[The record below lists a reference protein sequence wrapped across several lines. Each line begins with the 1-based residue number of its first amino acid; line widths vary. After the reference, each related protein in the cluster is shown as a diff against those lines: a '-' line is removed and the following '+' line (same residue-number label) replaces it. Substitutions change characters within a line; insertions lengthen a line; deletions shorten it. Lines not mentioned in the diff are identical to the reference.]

1 MIRTIIVDDEVLAG
15 VGIQSLIDG
24 QEDISVSGVFGL
36 PEEAIEFLKENVVD
50 IVITDI
56 EMADMNGLE
65 LIQMVRS
72 ENLANGIII
81 LSCHDDFS
89 YAQEAISKGTDSYLL
104 KHNVSREMLVREIK
118 KVYQKTSGF
127 GMHRARQ
134 VSQGQRQKFLAEREI
149 YMVGILRFDTSE
161 YLPADHGQAVDRMM
175 LTHLLEKIVSH
186 YDMGTLF
193 APYNREMFIVFQFF
207 KSMPKQ
213 DRQEVL
219 YDNLSILNKNISQY
233 INGRIISG
241 ISTESEDLKEMREKY
256 DEAVSAA
263 DLYFYDSTKT
273 IFVWHGADKK
283 PGLKE
288 FSREGLLEEHGME
301 NLEKELKDYVRQAY
315 FSQMEVWSLKGQL
328 VQAVSRMVY
337 SVLQEHRFSETLQS
351 KWGKDNI
358 RISAAVL
365 EKNPTLLQEQL
376 LETVAQFRRE
386 CLEDLNQDEF
396 AEVLAYID
404 ENLSD
409 KLSLGELAEKSC
421 MSIPSFSR
429 KFKERVG
436 KTLIQY
442 LNERR
447 IEKAKFLLEN
457 KILSLEQVAEEA
469 GFSNANYLIRVF
481 KKVTGQTIG
490 EYRK

>member
-24 QEDISVSGVFGL
+24 QEDISVSGVFSL

-65 LIQMVRS
+65 LIQVVRS

-104 KHNVSREMLVREIK
+104 KHNVSREMLVQEIK

-127 GMHRARQ
+127 GMQRMRKA
-134 VSQGQRQKFLAEREI
+134 SPGQGQKLLAEREI
-149 YMVGILRFDTSE
+149 YVVGILRFDTSE
-161 YLPADHGQAVDRMM
+161 YLTADRGQTVDRTM

-193 APYNREMFIVFQFF
+193 APYNREMFIVFQFR

-213 DRQEVL
+213 DRQELL
-219 YDNLSILNKNISQY
+219 YDNLSVMNKNIRQY
-233 INGRIISG
+233 INGRVING
-241 ISTESEDLKEMREKY
+241 ISTESEDLREMREKY
-256 DEAVSAA
+256 DEAASAA
-263 DLYFYDSTKT
+263 DLCFYDSSKT
-273 IFVWHGADKK
+273 IFAWRGTDKK
-283 PGLKE
+283 PVFKE
-288 FSREGLLEEHGME
+288 FSREGFLEEHGME
-301 NLEKELKDYVRQAY
+301 TLEKELRECVRQAY
-315 FSQMEVWSLKGQL
+315 FSQTEVWSLKSAL
-328 VQAVSRMVY
+328 VQAISRMVY

-351 KWGKDNI
+351 KWSADHI
-358 RISAAVL
+358 RIPAAAQA
-365 EKNPTLLQEQL
+365 KNAELLQEQL
-376 LETVAQFRRE
+376 LEAVSQFRRE

-396 AEVLAYID
+396 AGVLAYID

-409 KLSLGELAEKSC
+409 KLSLSELAEKSC

-429 KFKERVG
+429 KFKERMG

-442 LNERR
+442 LNECR
-447 IEKAKFLLEN
+447 IEKAKLLLEN
-457 KILSLEQVAEEA
+457 KNLSLEQIAEEA

-481 KKVTGQTIG
+481 KKVTGQTVG

>member
-24 QEDISVSGVFGL
+24 QEDISVSGVFSL

-65 LIQMVRS
+65 LIQVVRS
-72 ENLANGIII
+72 ENLASGIII

-104 KHNVSREMLVREIK
+104 KHNVSREMLVNEIK
-118 KVYQKTSGF
+118 KVYQKTSDF
-127 GMHRARQ
+127 GMNKVRRA
-134 VSQGQRQKFLAEREI
+134 SQGTEQKLLAEREI
-149 YMVGILRFDTSE
+149 YVVGILRFDTPE
-161 YLPADHGQAVDRMM
+161 YLMADVDRMM
-175 LTHLLEKIVSH
+175 LMHLLEKIVSH
-186 YDMGTLF
+186 YEMGTLF
-193 APYNREMFIVFQFF
+193 APYNREMFIVYQFRRD
-207 KSMPKQ
+207 MPKG
-213 DRQEVL
+213 DRQELL
-219 YDNLSILNKNISQY
+219 YENLSVINKNIRQY
-233 INGRIISG
+233 INGKIVNG
-241 ISTESEDLKEMREKY
+241 ISTESDDLKEMREKY

-263 DLYFYDSTKT
+263 DLCFYDSSKT
-273 IFVWHGADKK
+273 VFVWRNGNKK
-283 PGLKE
+283 PVLNE
-288 FSREGLLEEHGME
+288 FSRDKLLENNG
-301 NLEKELKDYVRQAY
+301 LEILRDELRDFVRQAY

-328 VQAVSRMVY
+328 VPAVSRMVY
-337 SVLQEHRFSETLQS
+337 AVLQEHRFSETLQA
-351 KWGKDNI
+351 KWSVEHL
-358 RISAAVL
+358 RISAAAQA
-365 EKNPTLLQEQL
+365 KNADILQEQL
-376 LETVAQFRRE
+376 LEVVSQFRQE
-386 CLEDLNQDEF
+386 CLADRNQDEF

-409 KLSLGELAEKSC
+409 KLSLKELAEKGC

-429 KFKERVG
+429 KFKERMG

-442 LNERR
+442 LNECR
-447 IEKAKFLLEN
+447 IEKAKTLLEN
-457 KILSLEQVAEEA
+457 KNLSLEQVAEEA

-481 KKVTGQTIG
+481 KKITGQTIG

>member
-283 PGLKE
+283 PVLKE

-315 FSQMEVWSLKGQL
+315 FSQMEVWSLK
-328 VQAVSRMVY
+328 R
-337 SVLQEHRFSETLQS
+337 SEE
-351 KWGKDNI
+351 
-358 RISAAVL
+358 R
-365 EKNPTLLQEQL
+365 
-376 LETVAQFRRE
+376 
-386 CLEDLNQDEF
+386 
-396 AEVLAYID
+396 
-404 ENLSD
+404 
-409 KLSLGELAEKSC
+409 
-421 MSIPSFSR
+421 
-429 KFKERVG
+429 RVG
-436 KTLIQY
+436 KECL
-442 LNERR
+442 
-447 IEKAKFLLEN
+447 
-457 KILSLEQVAEEA
+457 
-469 GFSNANYLIRVF
+469 
-481 KKVTGQTIG
+481 
-490 EYRK
+490 

>member
-24 QEDISVSGVFGL
+24 QEDISVSGVFSL

-65 LIQMVRS
+65 LIQVVRS
-72 ENLANGIII
+72 ENLASGIII

-104 KHNVSREMLVREIK
+104 KHNVSREMLVNEIK
-118 KVYQKTSGF
+118 KVYQKTSDF
-127 GMHRARQ
+127 GMNKVRRA
-134 VSQGQRQKFLAEREI
+134 SQGTEQKLLAEREI
-149 YMVGILRFDTSE
+149 YVVGILRFDTPE
-161 YLPADHGQAVDRMM
+161 YLMADVDRMM
-175 LTHLLEKIVSH
+175 LMHLLEKIVSH
-186 YDMGTLF
+186 YEMGTLF
-193 APYNREMFIVFQFF
+193 APYNREMFIVYQFRRD
-207 KSMPKQ
+207 MPKG
-213 DRQEVL
+213 DRQELL
-219 YDNLSILNKNISQY
+219 YENLSVINKNIRQY
-233 INGRIISG
+233 INGKIVNG
-241 ISTESEDLKEMREKY
+241 ISTESDDLKEMREKY

-263 DLYFYDSTKT
+263 DLCFYDSSKT
-273 IFVWHGADKK
+273 VFVWRNGNKK
-283 PGLKE
+283 PVLNE
-288 FSREGLLEEHGME
+288 FSRDKLLENNG
-301 NLEKELKDYVRQAY
+301 LEILRDELRDFVRQAY

-328 VQAVSRMVY
+328 VPAVSRMVY
-337 SVLQEHRFSETLQS
+337 AVLQEHRFSETLQA
-351 KWGKDNI
+351 KWSAEHL
-358 RISAAVL
+358 RISAAAQA
-365 EKNPTLLQEQL
+365 KNADILQEQL
-376 LETVAQFRRE
+376 LEVVSQFRQE
-386 CLEDLNQDEF
+386 CLADRIQDEF

-409 KLSLGELAEKSC
+409 KLSLKELAEKGC

-429 KFKERVG
+429 KFKERMG

-442 LNERR
+442 LNECR
-447 IEKAKFLLEN
+447 IEKAKTLLEN
-457 KILSLEQVAEEA
+457 KNLSLEQVAEEA

-481 KKVTGQTIG
+481 KKITGQTIG

>member
-24 QEDISVSGVFGL
+24 QEDISVSGVFTL

-65 LIQMVRS
+65 LIQVVRS
-72 ENLANGIII
+72 ENLASGIII

-104 KHNVSREMLVREIK
+104 KHNVSREMLVQEIK

-127 GMHRARQ
+127 GMHRVRQ
-134 VSQGQRQKFLAEREI
+134 EASGRERKLLPEREI
-149 YMVGILRFDTSE
+149 YVVGILRFDTSE
-161 YLPADHGQAVDRMM
+161 YLTDDHAQTVDRRM
-175 LTHLLEKIVSH
+175 LMHLLEKIVSH

-193 APYNREMFIVFQFF
+193 APYNREMFIVFQFS

-213 DRQEVL
+213 ERQELL
-219 YDNLSILNKNISQY
+219 YDNLSVINKNIRQY
-233 INGRIISG
+233 ISGKIING
-241 ISTESEDLKEMREKY
+241 ISTESEDLKEMRKKY
-256 DEAVSAA
+256 DEAASAA
-263 DLYFYDSTKT
+263 DLCFYDSAKT
-273 IFVWHGADKK
+273 IFAWRNVEKK
-283 PGLKE
+283 LVFKE
-288 FSREGLLEEHGME
+288 FSREGLLEEQG
-301 NLEKELKDYVRQAY
+301 LEILETEIKDYVRQAY
-315 FSQMEVWSLKGQL
+315 FGQMEVWSLKSQL

-337 SVLQEHRFSETLQS
+337 SVLQEHRFSESLQA
-351 KWGKDNI
+351 KWGADHI
-358 RISAAVL
+358 RISAAAQA
-365 EKNPTLLQEQL
+365 KNAELLQEQL
-376 LETVAQFRRE
+376 LDAAAQFRQE

-409 KLSLGELAEKSC
+409 KLSLSDLAEKSC

-429 KFKERVG
+429 KFKERIG

-447 IEKAKFLLEN
+447 IEKAKILLEN
-457 KILSLEQVAEEA
+457 KNLSLEQVAEEA

>member
-24 QEDISVSGVFGL
+24 QEDISVSGVFSL
-36 PEEAIEFLKENVVD
+36 PEEAIGFLKENVVD

-65 LIQMVRS
+65 LIQAVRS
-72 ENLANGIII
+72 ENLASGIII

-104 KHNVSREMLVREIK
+104 KHNVSREMLVQEIK

-127 GMHRARQ
+127 GMHRVRQ
-134 VSQGQRQKFLAEREI
+134 ESSGRERKLLPEREI
-149 YMVGILRFDTSE
+149 YVVGILRFDTAE
-161 YLPADHGQAVDRMM
+161 YLTDDHGQTVDRRM
-175 LTHLLEKIVSH
+175 LMHLLEKIVSH

-193 APYNREMFIVFQFF
+193 APYNREMFIVFQFS

-213 DRQEVL
+213 ERQELL
-219 YDNLSILNKNISQY
+219 YDNLSVISKNIRQY
-233 INGRIISG
+233 INGRIING
-241 ISTESEDLKEMREKY
+241 ISTESEDLKEMRVKY
-256 DEAVSAA
+256 DEAASAA
-263 DLYFYDSTKT
+263 DLCFYDPAKT
-273 IFVWHGADKK
+273 IFAWRNIDKV
-283 PGLKE
+283 PTLKE
-288 FSREGLLEEHGME
+288 FSKEELLEEHGPE
-301 NLEKELKDYVRQAY
+301 VLEKELKDYVRQAY
-315 FSQMEVWSLKGQL
+315 FSQMEVWSLKSQL
-328 VQAVSRMVY
+328 VQAVSRMIY
-337 SVLQEHRFSETLQS
+337 SVLQEHRFSEKLQS
-351 KWGKDNI
+351 KWDAGHI
-358 RISAAVL
+358 RISAAAQA
-365 EKNPTLLQEQL
+365 KNAELLQEKL
-376 LETVAQFRRE
+376 LEAVAQFRQE
-386 CLEDLNQDEF
+386 CLEDLKQDEF
-396 AEVLAYID
+396 AEVLTYID

-409 KLSLGELAEKSC
+409 KLSLSELAEKSC

-429 KFKERVG
+429 KFKERMG

-442 LNERR
+442 LNECR
-447 IEKAKFLLEN
+447 IEKAKILLEN
-457 KILSLEQVAEEA
+457 KNLSLEQVAEEA

>member
-24 QEDISVSGVFGL
+24 QEDICVSGVFSL

-65 LIQMVRS
+65 LIQVVRG
-72 ENLANGIII
+72 ENLASGIII

-104 KHNVSREMLVREIK
+104 KHNVSREMLVQEIK
-118 KVYQKTSGF
+118 KVYQKTRGF
-127 GMHRARQ
+127 GMPKPRQ
-134 VSQGQRQKFLAEREI
+134 ESSGRERKLLPEREI
-149 YMVGILRFDTSE
+149 YVVGILRFDTSE
-161 YLPADHGQAVDRMM
+161 YLMDDQGQTVDRRM
-175 LTHLLEKIVSH
+175 LMHLLEKIVSH

-193 APYNREMFIVFQFF
+193 APYNREMFIVFQFSR
-207 KSMPKQ
+207 SMSKQ
-213 DRQEVL
+213 ERQELL
-219 YDNLSILNKNISQY
+219 YDNLSVINKNIRQY
-233 INGRIISG
+233 INGKIING

-263 DLYFYDSTKT
+263 DLCFYDSSKT
-273 IFVWHGADKK
+273 IFAWRSVEKK
-283 PGLKE
+283 PVFKE
-288 FSREGLLEEHGME
+288 FSRKELLEGQG
-301 NLEKELKDYVRQAY
+301 LEILKTELKDYVRQAY
-315 FSQMEVWSLKGQL
+315 FSQMEVWSLKSQL
-328 VQAVSRMVY
+328 VQAVSRMIY
-337 SVLQEHRFSETLQS
+337 SVLQEHRFSEELQL
-351 KWGKDNI
+351 KWSSDHI
-358 RISAAVL
+358 RLSAAAQA
-365 EKNPTLLQEQL
+365 KNAELLQEQL
-376 LETVAQFRRE
+376 LETVARFRQE
-386 CLEDLNQDEF
+386 CLEELNQDEF
-396 AEVLAYID
+396 AELLTYID

-409 KLSLGELAEKSC
+409 KLSLRELAERSC
-421 MSIPSFSR
+421 MSVPSFSR
-429 KFKERVG
+429 KFKERMG

-442 LNERR
+442 LNECR
-447 IEKAKFLLEN
+447 IEKAKLLLEN
-457 KILSLEQVAEEA
+457 KNLSLEQVAEEA

>member
-24 QEDISVSGVFGL
+24 QEDISVSGVFSL
-36 PEEAIEFLKENVVD
+36 PEEAIEFLKENVAD

-65 LIQMVRS
+65 LIQVIRS
-72 ENLANGIII
+72 ENLASGIII
-81 LSCHDDFS
+81 LSCHDDFL

-104 KHNVSREMLVREIK
+104 KHNVSREMLIQEIK
-118 KVYQKTSGF
+118 KVYRKTSGF
-127 GMHRARQ
+127 GMHRVRQ
-134 VSQGQRQKFLAEREI
+134 EFQGQRKNLLAEREI
-149 YMVGILRFDTSE
+149 YVVGILRFDTSE
-161 YLPADHGQAVDRMM
+161 YLSSDHGQTVDRMM

-193 APYNREMFIVFQFF
+193 APYNREMFIVFQFP

-213 DRQEVL
+213 DRQELL
-219 YDNLSILNKNISQY
+219 YDNLSVMNKNIRQY
-233 INGRIISG
+233 INGRIING
-241 ISTESEDLKEMREKY
+241 ISTESDDLKEMREKY
-256 DEAVSAA
+256 DEAASAA
-263 DLYFYDSTKT
+263 DLYFYDSSKT
-273 IFVWHGADKK
+273 VFVWRGTNKETV
-283 PGLKE
+283 LKE
-288 FSREGLLEEHGME
+288 FSRERLLEEDGMQI
-301 NLEKELKDYVRQAY
+301 LEKELKDYVQQAY
-315 FSQMEVWSLKGQL
+315 FSQMEVWSLKGRL

-337 SVLQEHRFSETLQS
+337 SVLQEHRFSEALQS
-351 KWGKDNI
+351 KWSADHI
-358 RISAAVL
+358 RISAAVQA
-365 EKNPTLLQEQL
+365 KSADLLQEQL
-376 LETVAQFRRE
+376 LKEVAQFRLE
-386 CLEDLNQDEF
+386 CLEDLSQDEF
-396 AEVLAYID
+396 SQVLAYID

-409 KLSLGELAEKSC
+409 KLSLSELAEKSC
-421 MSIPSFSR
+421 MSVPSFSR

-442 LNERR
+442 LNECR
-447 IEKAKFLLEN
+447 IEKSKLLLEN
-457 KILSLEQVAEEA
+457 KNLSLEQVAEEA